1 MDVGVLQ
8 ASVEIRIRMKI
19 MCTALLIAICTSIN
33 NSCKYQITNTA
44 LNAT

>member
-19 MCTALLIAICTSIN
+19 MCTALLSYMY
-33 NSCKYQITNTA
+33 KYK
-44 LNAT
+44 